1 MVRVAFGKTG
11 LFGAWVLMLAL
22 SSPARAHCADL
33 LPGAAQ
39 PMGPKRSIT
48 PLDLARL
55 RDIGRP
61 DGALL
66 GGPSPLAV
74 APDQTRVAFLISRP
88 DPASNSICVGLAVM
102 DLVVDAR
109 PRLVDQGG
117 EMILASGNV
126 RGLITPIGYPSV
138 VTPSWSP
145 DGRWIAYL
153 RRDQG
158 VTQLWIA
165 RAEGGMAHPLT
176 QSPVDIEQFAWRA
189 DGKALLY
196 AARTGQ
202 LAERAADGRAALTGY
217 PYDDRFVP
225 AMSPVPL
232 PIAATPLSSYAID
245 IASLAVRPA
254 RGNNSMEL
262 PPDRL
267 NTPAPLPAAEAGD
280 GRRAW
285 TVHSSEN
292 MLSPLRL
299 RASLASGDPV
309 ACTDAACRGKFTGL
323 WWMPQGGPLLFLR
336 REGWDLG
343 DLVLYRWQ
351 PGAGQPR
358 AILRTSGVLDGCV
371 LAREQLVCLSESATV
386 PRHIVRI
393 DPRTGH
399 VVTLYVPNPDF
410 AAIRFGKVQR
420 LRWRTDRGLEVRGD
434 LVLPP
439 GHRPGMHHPLIVTT
453 YWSSGFLRGA
463 TGNEYP
469 IHVFAA
475 RGFAVLSLHRPP
487 FVAEADAGVTDA
499 DRLNAAATANWAERR
514 SLHSA
519 VMVGVQRVID
529 LGVADPA
536 RIGITGLSDGSST
549 VGFAL
554 INSRRFAAAA
564 VSTCCLEPWMVNAT
578 FGPAF
583 ARIMRGQGWP
593 AATADDRR
601 FWAPGSL
608 IQNAAS
614 IDTPLLMQLAD
625 REYLTAIDVYAALRE
640 QGKPVDLYVFPDEYH
655 NKWQPAHRLAIYERN
670 LDWFDYWLRDTVDP
684 DPRKAAQYAR
694 WQRLREEQG
703 RASGGQDRPAIQAS
717 TSARRMSR

>member
-1 MVRVAFGKTG
+1 MVRVAPSKTG
-11 LFGAWVLMLAL
+11 LFGACVMMLTL
-22 SSPARAHCADL
+22 SPPAWTRCADL
-33 LPGAAQ
+33 LPGVAQ
-39 PMGPKRSIT
+39 PTGPERSIT
-48 PLDLARL
+48 SLDLARL

-74 APDQTRVAFLISRP
+74 APDQTRVAFIISRA

-102 DLVVDAR
+102 DLVVGAR

-126 RGLITPIGYPSV
+126 RGLITPIGYPAV

-145 DGRWIAYL
+145 DGRWVAYL
-153 RRDQG
+153 RRDEG

-165 RAEGGMAHPLT
+165 RADGGMAHPLT
-176 QSPVDIEQFAWRA
+176 HSPVDIEQFAWRA
-189 DGKALLY
+189 DGNALHY

-202 LAERAADGRAALTGY
+202 LAEQAADAGAARIGY

-232 PIAATPLSSYAID
+232 PVATTPLSHYAVD
-245 IASLAVRPA
+245 IGNLAVRPA
-254 RGNNSMEL
+254 RGDDATGL
-262 PPDRL
+262 LPDRL
-267 NTPAPLPAAEAGD
+267 NTPAPLPTAEAD
-280 GRRAW
+280 NGRRGW
-285 TVHSSEN
+285 TEHSSAN
-292 MLSPLRL
+292 VLSPLLLQAR
-299 RASLASGDPV
+299 LASGDPV
-309 ACTDAACRGKFTGL
+309 ACTDPACRGKFTGL

-336 REGWDLG
+336 REGWGLG

-351 PGAGQPR
+351 PGSGQPR

-371 LAREQLVCLSESATV
+371 LAKAQLICLAERATV

-399 VVTLYVPNPDF
+399 VATLYVPNPDF
-410 AAIRFGKVQR
+410 AAFRFGKVQR
-420 LRWRTDRGLEVRGD
+420 LHWRNDRGLEVRGD
-434 LVLPP
+434 LVLPL
-439 GHRPGMHHPLIVTT
+439 GHRPGMRHPLIVTT

-475 RGFAVLSLHRPP
+475 RGFAVLSLQRPP
-487 FVAEADAGVTDA
+487 FVAEADAGATDA

-519 VMVGVQRVID
+519 VMIGVQRVID
-529 LGVADPA
+529 LGFADPA

-583 ARIMRGQGWP
+583 ARTMRGQGWP

-608 IQNAAS
+608 IQNAPK

-670 LDWFDYWLRDTVDP
+670 LDWFDYWLRGTIDP
-684 DPRKAAQYAR
+684 DPGKAAQYAR
-694 WQRLREEQG
+694 WRGFRAEAEK
-703 RASGGQDRPAIQAS
+703 ASGAHDRPAIQAS
-717 TSARRMSR
+717 ISARRMSR